1 MRLPRARCVVSIFK
15 KSTKKWLSV
24 VSLSLWAVEKPGASE
39 VEVDRNGA
47 A

>member
-1 MRLPRARCVVSIFK
+1 
-15 KSTKKWLSV
+15 V
-24 VSLSLWAVEKPGASE
+24 VSLSLWALEKPGASE